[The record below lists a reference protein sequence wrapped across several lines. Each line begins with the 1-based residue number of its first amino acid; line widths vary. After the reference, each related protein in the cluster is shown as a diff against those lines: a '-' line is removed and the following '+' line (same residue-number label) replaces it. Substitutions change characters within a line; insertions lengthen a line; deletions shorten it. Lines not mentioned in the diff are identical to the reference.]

1 MWGVWSKMNKVT
13 MFLVKVSEPRWK
25 LLRLLSTSEAT
36 QTEYNEKNCLS
47 PRCTMWCSH
56 KCCSCYSLTQ
66 PVRFFVTPWTT
77 ACQASLFFPV
87 CWSLLR
93 LMSLELVM
101 LSNYLIFCCP
111 ILLLPSIFPS
121 IRDFSNKFAL
131 CIRWPKYWSV
141 MPSFPFKVFGKFW
154 ALLGGRLRKL
164 I

>member
-77 ACQASLFFPV
+77 ACQASLFFTNSQ
-87 CWSLLR
+87 SLFK
-93 LMSLELVM
+93 LMSTGPM
-101 LSNYLIFCCP
+101 MPSNHLILCHLL
-111 ILLLPSIFPS
+111 LLLPSIFPS
-121 IRDFSNKFAL
+121 IRIFSCNVASAAYL
-131 CIRWPKYWSV
+131 RDV
-141 MPSFPFKVFGKFW
+141 GLMPGSKTIPW
-154 ALLGGRLRKL
+154 RRA
-164 I
+164 